1 MDRQFASASLVQP
14 EDDDWYR
21 LLESSSDDE
30 THPKRAVTAVCPPR
44 STQGPLGHDTHQGVF
59 TPRNAPDDG
68 VRSRL

>member
-1 MDRQFASASLVQP
+1 MEKQFAPASLVQP

-30 THPKRAVTAVCPPR
+30 THPKRAETAVCPPR
-44 STQGPLGHDTHQGVF
+44 STQAPLSDDTHPVVY